1 MGCGSSSAAMSS
13 YPGNRRVAQPA
24 YTPNS
29 NEYKRIDAHTA
40 VAQAH
45 FVTCPGG
52 NALRL
57 MSGARDE
64 NYMHPMEKVGAT
76 GGAAST
82 YISGERTERFIVC
95 IFFHTVYF
103 LITHCFVSLRYYY
116 YSYITTRCSF
126 WRCHTCQGTRW
137 TT

>member
-1 MGCGSSSAAMSS
+1 MGCGSSSVAMSS

-29 NEYKRIDAHTA
+29 NEYKQIDAHTA

-57 MSGARDE
+57 MSGTRDE
-64 NYMHPMEKVGAT
+64 SYMHPMEKVGAT
-76 GGAAST
+76 GGAAPT
-82 YISGERTERFIVC
+82 YISGERRRDSFCLYFFSHIIFI
-95 IFFHTVYF
+95 
-103 LITHCFVSLRYYY
+103 
-116 YSYITTRCSF
+116 
-126 WRCHTCQGTRW
+126 
-137 TT
+137 